1 MKRYVALLACV
12 AAVAMACQSKSKQ
25 ESPAAAPEEVIPVRI
40 AQAEERVLVF
50 PVVASGILTSGQEA
64 KPGFKT
70 GGVIKRT
77 FVEEGDRVFKGQLLA
92 TLHMAEINAQA
103 QQAEEGLAKAKRDLQ
118 RAKNL
123 YADSVATLEQVQ
135 NASTAVRLAEES
147 IQIARFNQQY
157 SEVRSPVNG
166 KVIRKLLS
174 EGEVAGPG
182 MPVFFLL
189 GNESGDWTIQ
199 AGLSDRDWARLKPGN
214 LAEIAFD
221 AFPGQ
226 VFQGRVKRL
235 ADVVNPQSGTFDA
248 EVELLTR
255 PPKLASGLAAS
266 LRISPE
272 KAGSSV
278 VIPIDALMES
288 QNGSGAVYVIN
299 PDGQTAARRTV
310 RIGPLYGD
318 WVVVQEGLTPGEQV
332 ATTGGLF
339 LEDGRKI
346 KIIQ

>member
-147 IQIARFNQQY
+147 IQIARFNQQD
-157 SEVRSPVNG
+157 SEVRSPVKCN
-166 KVIRKLLS
+166 VTR
-174 EGEVAGPG
+174 ERHGEVE
-182 MPVFFLL
+182 V
-189 GNESGDWTIQ
+189 
-199 AGLSDRDWARLKPGN
+199 R
-214 LAEIAFD
+214 
-221 AFPGQ
+221 
-226 VFQGRVKRL
+226 
-235 ADVVNPQSGTFDA
+235 QS
-248 EVELLTR
+248 VR
-255 PPKLASGLAAS
+255 
-266 LRISPE
+266 
-272 KAGSSV
+272 
-278 VIPIDALMES
+278 
-288 QNGSGAVYVIN
+288 GA
-299 PDGQTAARRTV
+299 
-310 RIGPLYGD
+310 
-318 WVVVQEGLTPGEQV
+318 
-332 ATTGGLF
+332 
-339 LEDGRKI
+339 
-346 KIIQ
+346 